1 MKALI
6 DSWALRLGVDDW
18 DIRTEKIKPEQIEYN
33 GEKYFVGVER
43 NYEDRKAV
51 IYHDIPLDEESI
63 VHELLHIAFPQA
75 EDEDYDEYEKF
86 IEKITKDTLFLHYL
100 N

>member
-86 IEKITKDTLFLHYL
+86 IAKITKDTLFLHYL